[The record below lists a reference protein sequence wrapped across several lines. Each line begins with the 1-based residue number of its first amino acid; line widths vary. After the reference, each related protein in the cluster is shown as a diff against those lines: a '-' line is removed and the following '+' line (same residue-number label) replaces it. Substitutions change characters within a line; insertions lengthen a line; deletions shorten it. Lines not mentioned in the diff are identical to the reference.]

1 MTPDRFAD
9 LAGRADLI
17 STDVFDT
24 LLLRR
29 STSERSRI
37 VQGER
42 FFSSLL
48 ASRGWLID
56 ADLLVSTRME
66 AQRLAF
72 RALAVRE
79 AGEVQLAEIIARQ
92 LYVLGL
98 PDSLIDERLSIEL
111 QVEKASL
118 LANKLLADLLRARRK
133 AGARIIAVSDTTLRA
148 QSLSELIRHFHGP
161 DLIDR
166 IYSSADYARTK
177 RDGDL
182 FVAIAEAERIPFA
195 KILHIGD
202 DLKADVRTPA
212 ALGIAVLHVPRSRS
226 HRYGR
231 IANAVFTEAGRIAA
245 FRARIAKATAPKAD
259 SAFAFGKFVL
269 GPIVTQFCVAIW
281 LYAAQAE
288 TIDRA
293 TLLFCAR
300 GGIGIRE
307 VFERVL
313 AKLGLPL
320 CMARENFMIS
330 RLIAARAALLAQSAS
345 ALQELGRE
353 FRSVSFEYVARALGG
368 RPYELPP
375 EWQRPFSAG
384 GFPMLLFGR
393 TGGQVLADIQQQ
405 HALFVR
411 HFSKLRGN
419 ATRIVLCDTGL
430 YGSTQRLLATAFP
443 ELKIETIQFAR
454 SNYKGHGE
462 EHFPKLAGLLVEQN
476 YYSPFNVRSCVLRYW
491 HLIESLFEPKIPS
504 VRMFADDGRDEVTA
518 NCGDIGFGSID
529 PGLDNNLLSGALSY
543 VNALPVHGGAVALRD
558 AEVAWLYLKRAI
570 TRPNPAELQ
579 CLEIGSRSVDFG
591 RNDMLRVSTA
601 TQPTPWPIR
610 LASVRAQLWREGA
623 IAREFPI
630 LKHAMLPILESAY
643 SLRGV
648 FARQH

>member
-9 LAGRADLI
+9 LAGGAELI

-29 STSERSRI
+29 NRSERSRI

-42 FFSSLL
+42 LFSNLL
-48 ASRGWLID
+48 ASRGWRMD
-56 ADLLVSTRME
+56 ADLLASVRME

-72 RALAVRE
+72 RALAVRG
-79 AGEVQLAEIIARQ
+79 AGEVQLAEIVARQ

-98 PDSLIDERLSIEL
+98 PNSLIYERLNIEL

-118 LANKLLADLLRARRK
+118 LANKLLAALLRARRK
-133 AGARIIAVSDTTLRA
+133 AGVGIIAVSDTTLSA
-148 QSLSELIRHFHGP
+148 QALLELIRHFHGP

-166 IYSSADYARTK
+166 IYSSADYGRTK

-182 FVAIAEAERIPFA
+182 FLAVADAESVPFA
-195 KILHIGD
+195 RMLHIGD
-202 DLKADVRTPA
+202 DLKADMRTPA
-212 ALGIAVLHVPRSRS
+212 ALGITVLHVPRSPS

-231 IANAVFTEAGRIAA
+231 MANAAFTEARRIAA
-245 FRARIAKATAPKAD
+245 RRARIAKATAPEAEN
-259 SAFAFGKFVL
+259 AFEFGKFVL
-269 GPIVTQFCVAIW
+269 GPIVTQFCLAIW

-288 TIDRA
+288 AFDRA

-320 CMARENFMIS
+320 SIARENIMIS
-330 RLIAARAALLAQSAS
+330 RLIAARAALLAQSS
-345 ALQELGRE
+345 SVLQELGRE
-353 FRSVSFEYVARALGG
+353 FRGVSFANAAKALGG
-368 RPYELPP
+368 RRYQLPP
-375 EWQRPFSAG
+375 EWQQPFSAD
-384 GFPMLLFGR
+384 GFPLLLFGR
-393 TGGQVLADIQQQ
+393 TGGQVLADIQLQ

-419 ATRIVLCDTGL
+419 ATRVVLCDTGL
-430 YGSTQRLLATAFP
+430 YGSTQRLLASAFP

-454 SNYKGHGE
+454 ANYKGHSE

-476 YYSPFNVRSCVLRYW
+476 YYSPFNVHSCVLRYW

-504 VRMFADDGRDEVTA
+504 VRTFAHDGRDEVTA
-518 NCGDIGFGSID
+518 NCGAIRFGSID
-529 PGLDNNLLSGALSY
+529 PSLGNHLLSGALSY
-543 VNALPVHGGAVALRD
+543 VDALPIDRGAVALRD

-570 TRPNPAELQ
+570 TRPNPAELR
-579 CLEIGSRSVDFG
+579 CLEVGGRSVDFG
-591 RNDMLRVSTA
+591 RSDMLRVLTA
-601 TQPTPWPIR
+601 AQPKPWLSR
-610 LASVRAQLWREGA
+610 LASMRAQLWREGA
-623 IAREFPI
+623 IVREFPI
-630 LKHAMLPILESAY
+630 LKHALLPMLESAY